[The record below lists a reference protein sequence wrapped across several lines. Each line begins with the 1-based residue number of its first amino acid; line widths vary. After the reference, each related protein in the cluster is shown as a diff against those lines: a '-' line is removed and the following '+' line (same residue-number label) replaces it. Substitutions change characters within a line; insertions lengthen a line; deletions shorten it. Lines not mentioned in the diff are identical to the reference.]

1 MMKRALFLKKLS
13 MSSLI
18 NDSGSVVPVTVLEY
32 IDQEIL
38 SIKTKENDGYEAVQF
53 AFGNVSESKLNKP
66 KLGIFKK
73 KNKSPKKN
81 IKELRFSS
89 DAYLEYV
96 ADSEKESNTNLLSIE
111 SFEVNDRVSLR
122 SKSKGKG
129 FQGTIKAHNFKRGP
143 MSHGSKNHRLPGSI
157 GAGTDPA
164 RVLKG
169 TRMAKRLGNKF
180 VTISNLLVVK
190 IDSEKGLMFVQGSI
204 PGNKN
209 EYILMYK

>member
-1 MMKRALFLKKLS
+1 

-32 IDQEIL
+32 VDQEIL
-38 SIKTKENDGYEAVQF
+38 SVKTKESDGYEAIQIS
-53 AFGNVSESKLNKP
+53 FGKIAESKLNKP
-66 KLGIFKK
+66 KLGVFKK
-73 KNKSPKKN
+73 KNKSPKKY
-81 IKELRFSS
+81 IQELRFSS
-89 DAYLEYV
+89 EAHLEF
-96 ADSEKESNTNLLSIE
+96 AANSEKDSDTNLLSIE

-190 IDSEKGLMFVQGSI
+190 IDSEKGLMFVKGSI